1 MKIRYDKET
10 DIIYILFSETKI
22 AASEEEKQGIIFDY
36 DADGGIVGIEVLNA
50 STKLDQTNSV
60 IYEVA

>member
-10 DIIYILFSETKI
+10 DIVYILFSESKI
-22 AASEEEKQGIIFDY
+22 ATSEEEKQGIIFDY
-36 DADGGIVGIEVLNA
+36 DANGGIVGIEVLNA
-50 STKLDQTNSV
+50 STKIDQANSV